1 MAGTNEQSKDTSTK
15 RMGILDQT
23 ETQYTPVSIVPGKAC
38 SSCLWYRNNYCHI
51 VANYPE
57 DIVPNG
63 YCNRHEVFTPPPPQ
77 DMSPI
82 PVMIVEPSIDEM
94 DSAEMALPTTRRGLK
109 ELVTNWLK
117 PTQATPTEKTV
128 NQPFTAFKGNDG
140 EWYWLARHT
149 GKWVDREDE
158 ILADHAHEEYVTRVQ
173 KGLVPMPELWTWHK
187 KGTMHGVADIVW
199 KSGGFLLALGHF
211 VGTKEQ
217 VKRAVE
223 YYQKHGDKIKLSH
236 MFKYPKNGKRGKVYH
251 AYNTVEITTLPI
263 GAEAFPY
270 TSYEVDNML
279 SKEQL
284 EMIRGIGGDD
294 MVARAQAADTKA
306 LTETTKLDGAGVAS
320 KNHDNF
326 EGSSIP
332 QDDELKALGTVQK
345 DFDSRLKKVEALPE
359 LLTTLDSTL
368 KSLSSQLA
376 TLQTT
381 SNDALAKANANEQKL
396 LEFQAVAPPASKSED
411 TLLNEREKSLMEQMA
426 TQAKSEDGG
435 QSLIESFFKPG
446 APVVTVPQ

>member
-1 MAGTNEQSKDTSTK
+1 MAGTNQETNKTF
-15 RMGILDQT
+15 MGKL
-23 ETQYTPVSIVPGKAC
+23 TQQEVNYVPLSPQIANKAC
-38 SSCLWYRNNYCHI
+38 ANCRWFMSNGCFI
-51 VANYPE
+51 VDGWSPE
-57 DIVPNG
+57 EVIATG
-63 YCNRHEVFTPPPPQ
+63 YCDRHEMSAPPTPP
-77 DMSPI
+77 DVAPI
-82 PVMIVEPSIDEM
+82 PVMIVEPPMDEM

-109 ELVTNWLK
+109 ELITNWLK
-117 PTQATPTEKTV
+117 PNLAIPTEKIS
-128 NQPFTAFKGNDG
+128 NRPFTAFKGNDG
-140 EWYWLARHT
+140 DWYWLARHT

-173 KGLVPMPELWTWHK
+173 KGLVPLPELWTWHK
-187 KGTMHGVADIVW
+187 KGTMHGQADFVW

-217 VKRAVE
+217 VKRAVD
-223 YYQKHGDKIKLSH
+223 YYQKHGDNIKLSH

-279 SKEQL
+279 SNDQI

-306 LTETTKLDGAGVAS
+306 MSDTTKLDGAGVAS

-326 EGSSIP
+326 EGSVIP
-332 QDDELKALGTVQK
+332 QEDEMKAISLAQK
-345 DFDSRLKKVEALPE
+345 DLDDRLKKVEVLPA
-359 LLTTLDSTL
+359 LLTNLDSTL
-368 KSLSSQLA
+368 KSLTTQLA
-376 TLQTT
+376 TLQAT
-381 SNDALAKANANEQKL
+381 SNDALAKANDNEKKL
-396 LEFQAVAPPASKSED
+396 LEYQAVEPPASKAAD
-411 TLLNEREKSLMEQMA
+411 TLINARDKTLIENVMD
-426 TQAKSEDGG
+426 TAKSEDGG

-446 APVVTVPQ
+446 APMVTVPQ